1 MNPPRPARVTTH
13 DVARLA
19 GVSQPTVSLVLSGNP
34 KARVADATR
43 ERVHAAAQ
51 QLGYRPNVVAR
62 SLVRRR
68 SFAIGII
75 IPDLRNPFFAEVVGG
90 AERVA
95 AESDYAVLLCEAGDE
110 GASRHLEALVGRQ
123 IDGVIIDAA
132 GAASFPHALL
142 DGLPTVLIDEPSDI
156 LPGVAS
162 DALAAGRLAA
172 EHLLS
177 LGHRRLGFAGPA
189 SDTWAFRMRERGFV
203 QALRAAGVRLASDDV
218 RRAPPTA
225 TGGFSAMREL
235 LALHYAPTAVFF
247 ANDMMA
253 LGALKACAA
262 QGVDVPKAMSIVGC
276 DDIETA
282 RLVTPE
288 LTTVTMR
295 PRELGARAARALLR
309 ILDGAP
315 GRLGAPV
322 AVTLA
327 VRGTTHARGHAD
339 A

>member
-1 MNPPRPARVTTH
+1 MRPARVTTH

-34 KARVADATR
+34 KARVAAATR
-43 ERVHAAAQ
+43 ERVHAAAV

-62 SLVRRR
+62 ALVSRR

-75 IPDLRNPFFAEVVGG
+75 VPDLRNPFFAEVVSG

-95 AESDYAVLLCEAGDE
+95 AESDYAVLLCEAGE
-110 GASRHLEALVGRQ
+110 AGARLSLDTLVGRQ
-123 IDGVIIDAA
+123 IDGIIIDAA
-132 GAASFPHALL
+132 GAASFPHSLL
-142 DGLPTVLIDEPSDI
+142 DGLPTVLVDEPSDV

-162 DALAAGRLAA
+162 DATAAGRLAA
-172 EHLLS
+172 RHLLS

-189 SDTWAFRMRERGFV
+189 TDTWAFRMRERGFV
-203 QALRAAGVRLASDDV
+203 QTLRASGVRLASDDV

-225 TGGFSAMREL
+225 GGGFSAMRDL

-262 QGVDVPKAMSIVGC
+262 RGVEVPKAMSIVGC

-288 LTTVTMR
+288 LTTISVR
-295 PRELGARAARALLR
+295 PRELGARAARALLK
-309 ILDGAP
+309 ILDGNAP
-315 GRLGAPV
+315 RAGAPI

-327 VRGTTHARGHAD
+327 ARGTTAPPR
-339 A
+339 